1 MIKIYN
7 VSMYNVV
14 IAGSTDFTSDCII
27 QLKNTDNVNLCG
39 VIAPIDT
46 KKDRNGNIIN
56 SPTVETALENNINLF
71 QPESINKDEF
81 YNVLTDLAP
90 DFLIV
95 VAYGKILNKRTL
107 ELPKIMPLNIHGSL
121 LPILRGASPV
131 EHALLYGFDKS
142 GTTLQKMD
150 AKLDEGDI
158 ILQHEISID
167 SNWQFNDL
175 YDKIKESGVYL
186 LKEFFTDVDKYI
198 SNMVKQDDSLA
209 TYCTKIKKEDG
220 KLDFSKSAYIL
231 HNMTRAFV
239 RWPTAYCFYKDMSVR
254 VFKSEYRETSNN
266 CSSDFGKIVD
276 FDNEGI
282 YIQAL
287 NGIYIIK
294 ELQREGKKR
303 QTVKEF
309 LCGNKLIKGEYFT

>member
-46 KKDRNGNIIN
+46 KKDRKGNIIN
-56 SPTVETALENNINLF
+56 SPIVETALENNINLF

-107 ELPKIMPLNIHGSL
+107 ALPKIMPLNIHGSL

-131 EHALLYGFDKS
+131 EHALLYGFEKS

-158 ILQHEISID
+158 ILQNEISID
-167 SNWQFNDL
+167 SDWQFNDL

-198 SNMVKQDDSLA
+198 LNMVKQDDSLA
-209 TYCTKIKKEDG
+209 TYCTKIKKKDG

-254 VFKSEYRETSNN
+254 VFKSEYKEVSDN
-266 CSSDFGKIVD
+266 CSSDFGKIID
-276 FDNEGI
+276 FNNEGI

>member
-14 IAGSTDFTSDCII
+14 IAGSTDFTSDCIL

-46 KKDRNGNIIN
+46 KKDRKGNIIN
-56 SPTVETALENNINLF
+56 SPTVETALENNISLF

-107 ELPKIMPLNIHGSL
+107 ALPKIMPLNIHGSL

-150 AKLDEGDI
+150 AKLDEGDV

-220 KLDFSKSAYIL
+220 KLDFSKSAYSL

-239 RWPTAYCFYKDMSVR
+239 RWPTAYCFYKDMSIR
-254 VFKSEYRETSNN
+254 VFKSEYRETSDG
-266 CSSDFGKIVD
+266 CSSDFGKIID
-276 FDNEGI
+276 FNNEGI